1 MEKEKM
7 TPQEWEIN
15 VKEGLAESSGKELL
29 DLALHNAIQLAAAL
43 SEAKVNVRD
52 EEVTDEDI
60 HYLIGSKLGRMAVML
75 DVLQLKYGDCAD
87 HELVFLAQIAEC
99 LIEE

>member
-1 MEKEKM
+1 MKEKEM

-15 VKEGLAESSGKELL
+15 VKEGLAESDGKELL
-29 DLALHNAIQLAAAL
+29 DLALHNAVKLAAAI
-43 SEAKVNVRD
+43 SEAKANVIT
-52 EEVTDEDI
+52 EETTDEDI
-60 HYLIGSKLGRMAVML
+60 HFLIGHHLGRMAVML

-87 HELVFLAQIAEC
+87 YELQFLKQIDEC